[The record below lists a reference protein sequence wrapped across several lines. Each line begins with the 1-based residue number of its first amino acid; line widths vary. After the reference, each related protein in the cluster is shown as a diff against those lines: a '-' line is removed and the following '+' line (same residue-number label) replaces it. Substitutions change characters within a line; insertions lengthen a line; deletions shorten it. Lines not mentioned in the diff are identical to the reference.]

1 MLVTPPPMTLNFE
14 DTRGNQKSYIKEQ
27 FVCVGVL
34 ACLFDDASRHFQH
47 YFSYILAVS
56 FIG

>member
-1 MLVTPPPMTLNFE
+1 MQVVEVFNSYFTAAY
-14 DTRGNQKSYIKEQ
+14 SYIKEQ